1 MPPTSQNQII
11 IDLKSVVTSL
21 KDDLNKVKVQT
32 GELVSARQQIAE
44 IDRALRGHDGQ
55 RGLMERFGLIEQAM
69 DHLIKIQIPALVDVV
84 KTSAKTEL
92 EIHQA
97 QQALEYERIKTDID
111 KLRLD
116 YQIYVT
122 QTGKEQEKEAKE
134 ETGFGGREWFRQN
147 AAGILIAVI
156 TALVMIAASGIV
168 NRIVETMK

>member
-11 IDLKSVVTSL
+11 LDLKAVVTSL

-116 YQIYVT
+116 YQVYVA
-122 QTGKEQEKEAKE
+122 QAGKEQEKENKE
-134 ETGFGGREWFRQN
+134 EAGFGGREWFRQN

-156 TALVMIAASGIV
+156 TALVMIAATGII
-168 NRIVETMK
+168 NRIAETVK